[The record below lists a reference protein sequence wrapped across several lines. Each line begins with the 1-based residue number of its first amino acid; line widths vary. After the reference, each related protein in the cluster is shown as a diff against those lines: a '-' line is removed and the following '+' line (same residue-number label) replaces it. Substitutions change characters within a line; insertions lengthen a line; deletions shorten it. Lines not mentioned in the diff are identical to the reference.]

1 MKNYELVLIPLISL
15 VSAQVLKFIIESI
28 STRKLNWGRLFNGS
42 GGMPSS
48 HTTLVFSLTT
58 IMGIHYGIS
67 SSYFAISLV
76 FSLVVSYDACG
87 LRLESG
93 KQAAAIN
100 QLFNE
105 LIQGDKKKAYHKL
118 KEELGHNPIEVLCGI
133 IYGSTIAYFLHVL
146 FHLL

>member
-1 MKNYELVLIPLISL
+1 
-15 VSAQVLKFIIESI
+15 
-28 STRKLNWGRLFNGS
+28 
-42 GGMPSS
+42 MPSS

-58 IMGIHYGIS
+58 IMAIHYGIES
-67 SSYFAISLV
+67 PYFAISLV

-93 KQAAAIN
+93 RQAAAIN

-118 KEELGHNPIEVLCGI
+118 KEELGHNPIEVLCGML
-133 IYGSTIAYFLHVL
+133 YGSVMTYILHLL
-146 FHLL
+146 FHG

>member
-1 MKNYELVLIPLISL
+1 MSNYEFVLIPLISL
-15 VSAQVLKFIIESI
+15 VSAQVIKFIIESI
-28 STRKLNWGRLFNGS
+28 LNKKLNWGRLFNGS

-58 IMGIHYGIS
+58 IMAIHYGIES
-67 SSYFAISLV
+67 PYFAISLV

-93 KQAAAIN
+93 RQAAAIN

-118 KEELGHNPIEVLCGI
+118 KEELGHNPIEVLCGML
-133 IYGSTIAYFLHVL
+133 YGSVMTYILHLL
-146 FHLL
+146 FHG